1 MEHMKNTGKIS
12 MWSQPAS
19 TQGSGLW
26 SINCTKVI
34 PVFSQAGQGLCM
46 CVFCYT
52 VWGFV
57 LGFFLALFFLCS
69 KIYHAMR
76 FPGGLV
82 IKNLPGFDPGE
93 VGSTLRSPGEGNG
106 NPLQYSCLR
115 NPIDRGAWLQSMGSQ
130 RFRHH

>member
-1 MEHMKNTGKIS
+1 MAKGGKMEHMKNTGKIS

-57 LGFFLALFFLCS
+57 LGFFFF
-69 KIYHAMR
+69 
-76 FPGGLV
+76 F
-82 IKNLPGFDPGE
+82 
-93 VGSTLRSPGEGNG
+93 
-106 NPLQYSCLR
+106 
-115 NPIDRGAWLQSMGSQ
+115 WLYFFFVVKYTML
-130 RFRHH
+130 